1 MPMQTLK
8 TRILVAEDDEDDQR
22 LFHDFLHHR
31 NDIILM
37 PIAEDGEELIEELE
51 RIPEHTQLPDLIILD
66 QNMPKRNGTQTLQ
79 ILKQDSRYCHIP
91 VCIYSTYADD
101 TLVKICTQMGACTV
115 ISKPITQDG
124 YNRMMDELF
133 MLCNPSFK

>member
-1 MPMQTLK
+1 MLK

-22 LFHDFLHHR
+22 LFYDFLHHR
-31 NDIILM
+31 TDIILM

-51 RIPEHTQLPDLIILD
+51 RIREQHQLPDLIILD

-79 ILKQDSRYCHIP
+79 LLKQDSRYSHIP

-101 TLVKICTQMGACTV
+101 TLAKICIEMGACTV

-133 MLCNPSFK
+133 LMCNPSSK